1 MQIILS
7 LEKYKKYI
15 IKEKNKN
22 SFEFYTHHKTMNKFM
37 SIQKEINIFA
47 FVVTSCS
54 NLYLSNF

>member
-15 IKEKNKN
+15 IKERIKN

-37 SIQKEINIFA
+37 SIQKEINIFCI
-47 FVVTSCS
+47 CS
-54 NLYLSNF
+54 YELC